1 MFRNV
6 WLCPVLACLG
16 FLSAPVHADYY
27 LLIMDLAKA
36 PKFEEPTS
44 KQGNMAG
51 QGGMAGGP
59 GGGMPGGPGGGMR
72 GGPGAPGGA
81 GGPAGA
87 MGAGPGGMGMAGMM
101 GGPGMGMAGMM
112 GGAAGPVLQAPNPIV
127 TVVALGEEREAGDGV
142 AKKHQSFLFKLDNG
156 MPVVATQGLGGSLGT
171 VVIRN
176 NENFN
181 MTIMPLAIPNM
192 AGGRVRNIPV
202 KLTRA
207 RFDAYIN
214 TIKQVS
220 SAGGTL
226 DIAKWALEHGLLDSF
241 HEYMTKL
248 PTREDYKTD
257 QKSSKIY
264 SLYAQLKKDIDVRG
278 AKNPT
283 ENILARLGLDSKNKV
298 EGLDDPKTHYLIVTS
313 EDVDDLKDKQKML
326 EEHFQ
331 SFFYT
336 LCLKEIEAKVPLEK
350 LVVYFPKNDGKS
362 YKELVSLY
370 QPSSGN
376 DNGFLIRGNN
386 TLVLTP
392 TRNDANFQALNRILK
407 PYWERGYQKEGLLK
421 LPIPKTPIPN
431 PIGVIGS
438 GMQANAIPKID
449 MTNPNAQATFQSN
462 VNEATFVMMAN
473 LMRKSLQHEAE
484 LAAISHN
491 ATRQLAQASG
501 LFPEGITP
509 PSWLENGLSLLMETP
524 MGTPWK
530 STGGPNSVMVPLF
543 RSHRRGV
550 LSKGETAPGP
560 IVYSIV
566 TDQYYLQS
574 SKYPGDKAAWGL
586 AQSTAWSFNHFLL
599 NQKAEGYKKYCSLL
613 GEIPPGM
620 EASPRVLD
628 EIFTRAFAKRPG
640 ESPNQTYNDIG
651 RAWWVSNQYQMDS
664 ADTILTANQ
673 MLKKEFGIDDSL
685 ANSPISLQSL
695 LAGLAV
701 PVGPQPGPGGML
713 GMPGMPGGMPG
724 LGGNPAGGIGG
735 GTGGDD
741 R

>member
-1 MFRNV
+1 
-6 WLCPVLACLG
+6 
-16 FLSAPVHADYY
+16 
-27 LLIMDLAKA
+27 
-36 PKFEEPTS
+36 
-44 KQGNMAG
+44 
-51 QGGMAGGP
+51 
-59 GGGMPGGPGGGMR
+59 
-72 GGPGAPGGA
+72 
-81 GGPAGA
+81 
-87 MGAGPGGMGMAGMM
+87 
-101 GGPGMGMAGMM
+101 
-112 GGAAGPVLQAPNPIV
+112 
-127 TVVALGEEREAGDGV
+127 
-142 AKKHQSFLFKLDNG
+142 
-156 MPVVATQGLGGSLGT
+156 
-171 VVIRN
+171 
-176 NENFN
+176 
-181 MTIMPLAIPNM
+181 
-192 AGGRVRNIPV
+192 
-202 KLTRA
+202 
-207 RFDAYIN
+207 
-214 TIKQVS
+214 
-220 SAGGTL
+220 
-226 DIAKWALEHGLLDSF
+226 
-241 HEYMTKL
+241 
-248 PTREDYKTD
+248 
-257 QKSSKIY
+257 
-264 SLYAQLKKDIDVRG
+264 
-278 AKNPT
+278 
-283 ENILARLGLDSKNKV
+283 
-298 EGLDDPKTHYLIVTS
+298 
-313 EDVDDLKDKQKML
+313 
-326 EEHFQ
+326 
-331 SFFYT
+331 
-336 LCLKEIEAKVPLEK
+336 
-350 LVVYFPKNDGKS
+350 
-362 YKELVSLY
+362 
-370 QPSSGN
+370 
-376 DNGFLIRGNN
+376 
-386 TLVLTP
+386 
-392 TRNDANFQALNRILK
+392 
-407 PYWERGYQKEGLLK
+407 
-421 LPIPKTPIPN
+421 
-431 PIGVIGS
+431 
-438 GMQANAIPKID
+438 MQANAIPKID

-566 TDQYYLQS
+566 TDLYYLQS

-586 AQSTAWSFNHFLL
+586 AQSTAWSLNHFLL

-628 EIFTRAFAKRPG
+628 EIFTRAFAKTPG

-685 ANSPISLQSL
+685 VNSPISLHSL